1 MKPLRW
7 TRTLRTPHSERL
19 LATCDGQDTAAVDLH
34 YLSDG
39 TVAGTVTLLKGAAWG
54 AEQVPALLAELDQDW
69 LPGVDLGS
77 GRLTFTVVMGEVVGN
92 FEPDGP
98 SQP

>member
-19 LATCDGQDTAAVDLH
+19 LALREEREVAAVDLH
-34 YLSDG
+34 YLPDG
-39 TVAGTVTLLKGAAWG
+39 TVAGTVILLKEAGLGAD
-54 AEQVPALLAELDQDW
+54 QVPALLAELDREW

-77 GRLTFTVVMGEVVGN
+77 GNLNFTVVLGEVLGN
-92 FEPDGP
+92 YEPSSEG
-98 SQP
+98 